1 MEDTFKKCINFNE
14 LSIKWEDVEPILK
27 SMITEVTD
35 RLDKYK
41 KSLDEESLNKIS
53 KQKLDYKNI
62 AAKSIEASPTIIKRP
77 NIIPPTE
84 VNKSAP
90 AKFEDDLVFNDLKPV
105 KFDGLYKKEMTSEE
119 IEQEIKKLTQ
129 EEAPIPIKKTTNRS
143 RITNINDSAYPFKQ
157 AFKQDK
163 MCMII

>member
-1 MEDTFKKCINFNE
+1 MQDTFTKCSNFGDLNV
-14 LSIKWEDVEPILK
+14 KWEDVEPVLK

-41 KSLDEESLNKIS
+41 KSLDEESLSKIS

-62 AAKSIEASPTIIKRP
+62 AAKSIEASPTIVKRP
-77 NIIPPTE
+77 NIMPPTDA
-84 VNKSAP
+84 NKIGSS
-90 AKFEDDLVFNDLKPV
+90 KFEDDQIFNDLRPV

-119 IEQEIKKLTQ
+119 IEQEIRKLTQ
-129 EEAPIPIKKTTNRS
+129 DEVVTPIKKSNARS
-143 RITNINDSAYPFKQ
+143 RMTNVNDSAYPFKQ

-163 MCMII
+163 MCMIF